1 MREGSLTT
9 TTASAERRFHQLAT
23 AHVLVLG
30 LMVSWAEIAP
40 WLVALVG
47 IGVLAGS
54 ISPHVSVTR
63 WIHRYFVAP
72 LKEVGPTENA
82 APFLR
87 TDAVNGC
94 LALAGSMLV
103 IVGVTTV
110 GWVFVALCTADL
122 FMDGVAN
129 VSPIRRIVE
138 MCYSKGAKA

>member
-1 MREGSLTT
+1 MRGGSLTT

-23 AHVLVLG
+23 AHVLLLG
-30 LMVSWAEIAP
+30 VMVSWAEIAP
-40 WLVALVG
+40 WIATLVG

-72 LKEVGPTENA
+72 LKEVGSTENA

-87 TDAVNGC
+87 SDAVNGC

-103 IVGVTTV
+103 IVGVTTI
-110 GWVFVALCTADL
+110 GWGFVALCTVDL
-122 FMDGVAN
+122 FMNGVGN
-129 VSPIRRIVE
+129 VSLIRRIVE
-138 MCYSKGAKA
+138 MFYSKGGKA

>member
-1 MREGSLTT
+1 MRAGLLTA

-23 AHVLVLG
+23 AHVLALG
-30 LMVSWAEIAP
+30 LMVSWVEIAP
-40 WLVALVG
+40 WIIALLG

-54 ISPHVSVTR
+54 ISPQLSVTR
-63 WIHRYFVAP
+63 WIHRYFLAP
-72 LKEVGPTENA
+72 LKKVGSTEDA
-82 APFLR
+82 TPFLR

-103 IVGVTTV
+103 IVGVATI
-110 GWVFVALCTADL
+110 GWVFVGLCTVDL
-122 FMDGVAN
+122 FMDGLAN

>member
-1 MREGSLTT
+1 MRGGSLTT

-23 AHVLVLG
+23 AHVLLLG
-30 LMVSWAEIAP
+30 VMVSWAEIAP
-40 WLVALVG
+40 WIATLVG

-54 ISPHVSVTR
+54 ISPHASVTR

-72 LKEVGPTENA
+72 LKEVGSTENA

-87 TDAVNGC
+87 SDAVNGC

-103 IVGVTTV
+103 IVGVTTI
-110 GWVFVALCTADL
+110 GWVFVALCTVDL
-122 FMDGVAN
+122 FMDGVGN
-129 VSPIRRIVE
+129 VSLIRRIVE